1 MKKAET
7 AEARRSSEEVRV
19 RGVVCNEK
27 VQQIELPHC
36 LNCLATNSACT
47 VCLKKS
53 ESKYGNVS
61 RFRCHSYILHFAIY
75 YGIFTEFIDLEVS
88 SMNLFF
94 HIHFLF
100 AHLLSL
106 THFVLSPC
114 LLNLCRFRNR
124 FFFLLHRM

>member
-47 VCLKKS
+47 VCLKKKRI
-53 ESKYGNVS
+53 EIWECVS
-61 RFRCHSYILHFAIY
+61 L
-75 YGIFTEFIDLEVS
+75 
-88 SMNLFF
+88 SMPF
-94 HIHFLF
+94 IHFTF
-100 AHLLSL
+100 RILLRDIYRV
-106 THFVLSPC
+106 H
-114 LLNLCRFRNR
+114 
-124 FFFLLHRM
+124 